1 MCPDLVLFR
10 HQCVESFPRLA
21 DRRMDLIAKG
31 NAVELVEHGLLVSF
45 YDAVGL
51 RALGPG
57 SGMVHILDGD
67 IEFAFGMLGIAA
79 IIYAAIGQHA
89 REPHLLF
96 AEEGHSPIVQ
106 EFGRRDRRLAIMEFG
121 ERQLRI
127 RVDKSPLKDAVKHLP
142 NQLLS
147 PHCGRRAPRRL
158 LSHDDDG

>member
-1 MCPDLVLFR
+1 MPLVCGLF
-10 HQCVESFPRLA
+10 
-21 DRRMDLIAKG
+21 
-31 NAVELVEHGLLVSF
+31 
-45 YDAVGL
+45 
-51 RALGPG
+51 GPG
-57 SGMVHILDGD
+57 SGLVDILDGD

-96 AEEGHSPIVQ
+96 AEEGHGPIVQ
-106 EFGRRDRRLAIMEFG
+106 EFGRCDRRLAIM

-127 RVDKSPLKDAVKHLP
+127 RVDKSPLIDAVKRLP